1 MTTLAEMAADL
12 KDVSWQDARTFTS
25 TCRKHGP
32 PCRAKAHQAA
42 RNIYLSCD
50 NEKTLTQDEFRV
62 VAQGT
67 VRGIAS
73 PSVSQE
79 PFQASAES
87 TQQAGSSP
95 ARPTNEDATAPASGE
110 RRAGAATTAKTSHS
124 EEDSRVA
131 PPKGGVKRGR
141 ADGSSRVLPE
151 DSALDANPLLEIAPR
166 RGSLA
171 ATANG
176 NGKGQREHTLPM
188 PASNLDQWQTKLL
201 AIAWRLLRNDPAYA
215 DKAVPG
221 RDFLEPLMQ
230 DMRTAAEVLK
240 SYGERPPDD
249 LAEPDLQEEYERAA
263 RIAIEDWLGSAI
275 WSNPLP
281 AVQAGTAVRLLELP
295 DLSRKEIEP
304 LRWSDMRQRR
314 AAQQRE
320 WVVDGLLARGEM
332 SSWAGKVEAGKTTLM
347 RELTLCVVRGESF
360 LGRPTQRGKVA
371 YLMLDADGEEETYDE
386 FDKLGFNDDDGE
398 NTLFIFEPMLAQ
410 MENGLEKLVK
420 MLLDFGPT
428 LAVIDPYPR
437 LKKIEDFT
445 GYENTYLMA
454 QLSHVARLVR
464 AHFALPGHIPR
475 GRDDDADVATAGF
488 GSISFSGGV
497 NARFTVTNRKGT
509 HTIRSSKGKGS
520 SFKAFDAEYVTQQD
534 EMTNRISLGAPWSWK
549 DKARSYMEVVQQFLD
564 SHEDRPF
571 DVVTLAKEIR
581 AQKSVLRTAANMLF
595 GHQKIKREG
604 DGLKSAPYIY
614 ASLAYQGKLTM
625 EEVKRD

>member
-1 MTTLAEMAADL
+1 MTLAELAANL
-12 KDVSWQDARTFTS
+12 EDVTWQDARTFTAP
-25 TCRKHGP
+25 CRKHGS
-32 PCRAKAHQAA
+32 PCRAKAHGFT
-42 RNIYLSCD
+42 RHVYLSCD
-50 NEKTLTQDEFRV
+50 TEKTLTEAEFTGDGEQPA
-62 VAQGT
+62 VATDAIT
-67 VRGIAS
+67 VGSLTPKGAPSNAIA
-73 PSVSQE
+73 PI
-79 PFQASAES
+79 
-87 TQQAGSSP
+87 
-95 ARPTNEDATAPASGE
+95 EDATAPASGE
-110 RRAGAATTAKTSHS
+110 RAAGAANTPIPGAGKQPG
-124 EEDSRVA
+124 EDSRVA
-131 PPKGGVKRGR
+131 PAQGAVKRGTVR
-141 ADGSSRVLPE
+141 QVPYAPNGAGRGASLPALRTPNVTSWKLNLYDRVKGECDGMLDKAQLGPDRELTRGVLASSTLENWVASLNKHRNLPS
-151 DSALDANPLLEIAPR
+151 DGL
-166 RGSLA
+166 
-171 ATANG
+171 
-176 NGKGQREHTLPM
+176 TL
-188 PASNLDQWQTKLL
+188 
-201 AIAWRLLRNDPAYA
+201 DPALTPVEIDEELQWLA
-215 DKAVPG
+215 TQLQDTFKLSVP
-221 RDFLEPLMQ
+221 
-230 DMRTAAEVLK
+230 T
-240 SYGERPPDD
+240 
-249 LAEPDLQEEYERAA
+249 
-263 RIAIEDWLGSAI
+263 
-275 WSNPLP
+275 
-281 AVQAGTAVRLLELP
+281 VQNGTAVRLLELP

-347 RELTLCVVRGESF
+347 RELTLCVIRGESF
-360 LGRPTQRGKVA
+360 LGRQTQRGKVA

-386 FDKLGFNDDDGE
+386 FDKLGFNEEDGD

-410 MENGLEKLVK
+410 IENGLEKLVK

-445 GYENTYLMA
+445 GYENTYLMG

-520 SFKAFDAEYVTQQD
+520 RFKAFDAEYVTQQD
-534 EMTNRISLGAPWSWK
+534 EMTNRIVLGAPWSWK

-614 ASLAYQGKLTM
+614 GALAYHGKLTM